1 MQVRAGI
8 GKATPC
14 ARLEAT
20 LEAAIALQDTLG
32 QVPDLEAGKNA
43 DPDGREPDHVGDA
56 S

>member
-14 ARLEAT
+14 ARLEAA
-20 LEAAIALQDTLG
+20 LEAAIALQATLG
-32 QVPDLEAGKNA
+32 PVPDLEAGKSA
-43 DPDGREPDHVGDA
+43 DPDGREPGNEGDV